1 MLEENLR
8 KILEYFTKDINNE
21 EDFLKN
27 LENFLNDLKVLL
39 GKDQYYFKILYIVY
53 KNESIK
59 NNTNNN
65 IKNSIIKI
73 IANKNENKFFNFIN
87 FTNEKLEKIFI
98 KRIKSIENY
107 KNKYPILFY
116 YIREKEQQTLKNLKY
131 IEQYNKFCNFMINT
145 YSYKITREEAKEKKL
160 KDEEI
165 FDQKLNKKLFNDF
178 LECWNIIKAYAKNEK

>member
-1 MLEENLR
+1 M
-8 KILEYFTKDINNE
+8 
-21 EDFLKN
+21 
-27 LENFLNDLKVLL
+27 
-39 GKDQYYFKILYIVY
+39 
-53 KNESIK
+53 
-59 NNTNNN
+59 
-65 IKNSIIKI
+65 
-73 IANKNENKFFNFIN
+73 ANKNENKYFNFIN
-87 FTNEKLEKIFI
+87 FSNEKLEKIFI

-107 KNKYPILFY
+107 KNKYPIFFF

-178 LECWNIIKAYAKNEK
+178 LECWNIIKA